1 MNALVKTTKVI
12 DKIVKVIGTCAA
24 YLSIVMML
32 LMLFEVFSRRIFHSP
47 TIWSYETVTFLFGA
61 MVMLILPYGLQ
72 LGVNVRVDVVY
83 NKFSD
88 RVRNILDIVL
98 FAVFFGIFM
107 FVFTR
112 AAIPY
117 FSKSLS
123 SLERSWSSWSP
134 ILWPVKSTIPVC
146 GVLMLLQG
154 ISELIKMFF
163 VAFGKGDLVD
173 LQKSGEDST
182 VEEALERVEEIG
194 EVEEAAV
201 IRKAEEYRCPYCNKK
216 IKPTLSFCPK
226 CGEYLLQIP
235 VENEKEGGTDK

>member
-1 MNALVKTTKVI
+1 MNVLVKISKAI
-12 DKIVKVIGTCAA
+12 DKVVKIIGTCAA

-47 TIWSYETVTFLFGA
+47 TIWSYEMVTFLFGA

-98 FAVFFGIFM
+98 FVVFFGIFM
-107 FVFTR
+107 YVFTS

-117 FSKSLS
+117 FTKSLQT
-123 SLERSWSSWSP
+123 LERSWSSWSP
-134 ILWPVKSTIPVC
+134 ILWPVKSTIPAC
-146 GVLMLLQG
+146 GILMCLQG

-163 VAFGKGDLVD
+163 VLFGKGDLLD
-173 LQKSGEDST
+173 LQKSGEEST
-182 VEEALERVEEIG
+182 IEEAQERASEIE
-194 EVEEAAV
+194 EVEEEAKERVAN
-201 IRKAEEYRCPYCNKK
+201 EFHCPYCKKK
-216 IKPTLSFCPK
+216 IKPTLAFCPK
-226 CGEYLLQIP
+226 CGEYLKTDIIA
-235 VENEKEGGTDK
+235 KEGGNDV

>member
-1 MNALVKTTKVI
+1 MNLLIKISKVI
-12 DKIVKVIGTCAA
+12 DKIVKAVGTVAA
-24 YLSIVMML
+24 YLSIAMMF

-88 RVRNILDIVL
+88 RLRKIMDIVL
-98 FAVFFGIFM
+98 FVVFFGAFMIIF
-107 FVFTR
+107 TQ
-112 AAIPY
+112 AAVPY
-117 FSKSLS
+117 FTKSLQ

-146 GVLMLLQG
+146 GFLMLLQG

-163 VAFGKGDLVD
+163 ALFGKEDL
-173 LQKSGEDST
+173 LELHFGNEESI
-182 VEEALERVEEIG
+182 VEEAKELAE
-194 EVEEAAV
+194 EVEGITETACPHCSRMIPHTA
-201 IRKAEEYRCPYCNKK
+201 KFCPYC
-216 IKPTLSFCPK
+216 
-226 CGEYLLQIP
+226 GESLIGDDP
-235 VENEKEGGTDK
+235 SKKEGGNDA